1 MGGRG
6 VDGTPIFDELR
17 DLFDKSPG
25 RFHTPARSGA
35 DPRTE
40 AGNADRPPAK
50 IVIAGGRGVG
60 KTTFVGSVSETA
72 PVTVEAATDVGRITL
87 HRDLVLYLLGTSEPS
102 QTAFAGALG
111 AVVLVDPR
119 RVEDA
124 FATITYFERSAVPFI
139 AAVNMFDGELV
150 HELDEL
156 WEALALGPD
165 VPLTTC
171 DARDPESAAQTL
183 RELVSYTM
191 NVAGSD
197 HTSPPEVLA

>member
-25 RFHTPARSGA
+25 RFPTPARSGA
-35 DPRTE
+35 HPRIE

-50 IVIAGGRGVG
+50 IVVAGGRAVG

-72 PVTVEAATDVGRITL
+72 PVTVEGATDIGRITVQ
-87 HRDLVLYLLGTSEPS
+87 RGLVLYLLGTSEPS
-102 QTAFAGALG
+102 QAAFAGALG

-119 RVEDA
+119 RVEDT

-156 WEALALGPD
+156 REALALGPD
-165 VPLTTC
+165 VPLMTC

-191 NVAGSD
+191 NVGGSK
-197 HTSPPEVLA
+197 HSSPPEVPA

>member
-6 VDGTPIFDELR
+6 VEGTPIFDELR
-17 DLFDKSPG
+17 DLFDRSPG
-25 RFHTPARSGA
+25 RFPTPARSGV
-35 DPRTE
+35 DPRIE
-40 AGNADRPPAK
+40 AGNVDRPPAK

-60 KTTFVGSVSETA
+60 KTTFVGSVSDTD
-72 PVTVEAATDVGRITL
+72 PVTVEAVTDVGRITL

-102 QTAFAGALG
+102 RAAFAGALG

-119 RVEDA
+119 RIEDA
-124 FATITYFERSAVPFI
+124 FATITYFERSAVPFV
-139 AAVNMFDGELV
+139 AAVNMFDGEVV

-156 WEALALGPD
+156 REALALGPD

-191 NVAGSD
+191 NVGGSD
-197 HTSPPEVLA
+197 QTSPPEIPA